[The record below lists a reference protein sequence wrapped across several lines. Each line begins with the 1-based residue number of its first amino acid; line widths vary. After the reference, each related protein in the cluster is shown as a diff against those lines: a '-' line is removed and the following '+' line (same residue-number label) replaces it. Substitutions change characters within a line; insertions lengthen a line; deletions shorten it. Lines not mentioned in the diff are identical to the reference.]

1 MNLNHFIW
9 LPSALL
15 FSLLC
20 SPLHSSEFAGNI
32 DLNNPLPESPCSF
45 SGNFVQT
52 KIITGL
58 DKKLE
63 STGAFYYHCDSGV
76 IWSTNTPIE
85 ETLVFNRSGDN
96 FQIKDQQALKL
107 KSRQSKLLGKLL
119 NSMMS
124 GDQTEIEQQFLINNT
139 ENGYELLPKKK
150 SLKRAIKSI
159 QLSFSETDSLAHS
172 STSQLNNDVIDQN
185 VSAKENSITKERSTT
200 NKPLEKINILIKD
213 RKNQLTSITSTQ
225 SNVFDLVNDN
235 SIDAR
240 LEQCITSSS
249 KLACNQLYLQSE

>member
-1 MNLNHFIW
+1 MNLNHIIT

-15 FSLLC
+15 FSFLC
-20 SPLHSSEFAGNI
+20 SPLHSSEIGGNI
-32 DLNNPLPESPCSF
+32 DLNNPFPKGPCSF

-58 DKKLE
+58 DKKLA

-85 ETLVFNRSGDN
+85 ETLVFSRSGDN

-124 GDQTEIEQQFLINNT
+124 GDRTEIEQQFLINNT
-139 ENGYELLPKKK
+139 ESGYELLPKKK

-159 QLSFSETDSLAHS
+159 QLSFSETDSPAHQ
-172 STSQLNNDVIDQN
+172 STPPQNNGAIDQT
-185 VSAKENSITKERSTT
+185 VSAKENSTT

-225 SNVFDLVNDN
+225 SNVFDLINDN

-249 KLACNQLYLQSE
+249 KLACSQLYRQSE